1 MRVMFAKVVIKG
13 KSAANEVKKQLFK
26 RKICQKELQKKT
38 DHRQCQHKN
47 TDRKTSKMPVSFQ
60 APQSRGKNLF
70 TNITNLA
77 YFPIKNCM
85 KSLAM
90 LK

>member
-60 APQSRGKNLF
+60 APQSRGKNKTSQRL
-70 TNITNLA
+70 I
-77 YFPIKNCM
+77 
-85 KSLAM
+85 
-90 LK
+90 